1 MVRNLGEGIAIFGIM
16 IGVGLTENYWLLFF
30 LIMPLW
36 TWLSTD
42 EKVKG
47 KLNEFYYKKQE
58 LEIQKLQ
65 EELRLLKLKK
75 K

>member
-16 IGVGLTENYWLLFF
+16 VGVGLTKNYWLLFF

-42 EKVKG
+42 EKIRDKS
-47 KLNEFYYKKQE
+47 NEFYYKKQE